1 MITNML
7 AKKIPWLSSVSH
19 ATKFSVTVLKIF
31 LKNVHAMKYL
41 KFMD

>member
-7 AKKIPWLSSVSH
+7 AKEIPWLSSVSH
-19 ATKFSVTVLKIF
+19 ATSITVLKKQF
-31 LKNVHAMKYL
+31 QNVHAMKYL